1 MKIKEIISKW
11 KSLWLLHKIKKLS
24 LSIPFEMSQ
33 GQCGEYAYLGLKGLK
48 KELCQPLMRNV
59 SAYLA
64 LITSV
69 E

>member
-11 KSLWLLHKIKKLS
+11 KSLWLLHKIS

-33 GQCGEYAYLGLKGLK
+33 RQCGEYAYLGLKGLK

>member
-1 MKIKEIISKW
+1 
-11 KSLWLLHKIKKLS
+11 
-24 LSIPFEMSQ
+24 MSQ
-33 GQCGEYAYLGLKGLK
+33 RQCGEYAYLRLKGLK

-59 SAYLA
+59 STNLA